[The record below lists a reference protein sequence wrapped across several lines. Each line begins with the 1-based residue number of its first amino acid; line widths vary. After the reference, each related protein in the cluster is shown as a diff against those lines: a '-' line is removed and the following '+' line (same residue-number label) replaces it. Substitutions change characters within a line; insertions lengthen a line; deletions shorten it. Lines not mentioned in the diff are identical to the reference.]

1 MFMNIDIR
9 KSIINNFQ
17 GTTKEDIKNSIT
29 DSLKEK
35 EEITLPGLGVFFEIL
50 WSNSDE
56 TLKDNILN
64 TLQQNLKAN

>member
-1 MFMNIDIR
+1 MNIDIR

-17 GTTKEDIKNSIT
+17 GATTEDIKNSIA

-50 WSNSDE
+50 WANSDE
-56 TLKDNILN
+56 VLKNNILK
-64 TLQQNLKAN
+64 TLQQNLKND

>member
-1 MFMNIDIR
+1 MNIDIR

-17 GTTKEDIKNSIT
+17 GATIEDIENSIT
-29 DSLKEK
+29 DSLKER

-50 WSNSDE
+50 WSNSNDS
-56 TLKDNILN
+56 LKNNILN